1 MRFDH
6 YGVWYLFVDRLIALV
21 SSLFVEHAGIDI
33 VLLLF
38 VVDGAVY

>member
-6 YGVWYLFVDRLIALV
+6 FGVWNRFVDRLIARV
-21 SSLFVEHAGIDI
+21 SSLFVEHAGIDA

-38 VVDGAVY
+38 VADGAVY